1 MRKGCR
7 ASKNEKACP
16 LYSYSL
22 GRCTLGRVKATCSKI
37 QQPKAGT
44 KAARDAAFVR
54 AFYA

>member
-1 MRKGCR
+1 MRKGFR
-7 ASKNEKACP
+7 TSKAEKACS

-22 GRCTLGRVKATCSKI
+22 GRCTLGKVKATCSKI

-44 KAARDAAFVR
+44 KAAAEAAFVR